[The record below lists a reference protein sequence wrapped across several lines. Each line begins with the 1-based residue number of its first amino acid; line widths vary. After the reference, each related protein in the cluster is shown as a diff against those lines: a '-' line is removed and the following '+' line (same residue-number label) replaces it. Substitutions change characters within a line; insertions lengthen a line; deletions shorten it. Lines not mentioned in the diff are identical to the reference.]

1 MKAARLAFRPGAAL
15 FLAAVAGLAVY
26 GVYLYRHTCFAVGG
40 SDSSGYANAAR
51 ALVNGPLVSPVPAL
65 ERFGLEGSDAS
76 AFTPLG
82 YVLLEGPTLAP
93 LYPVGFPLHV
103 AAAARLAG
111 WELGPY
117 LVSPVAALIVLLLV
131 FLVGRELGLPHGWAA
146 AASVL
151 LAACPVF
158 VFQAIQP
165 MSDLVATAW
174 CLAAI
179 FASLRSRRD
188 VRWAAAAGFALSVA
202 ILVRP
207 LDALVAV
214 PLLFVLPPNRRAGS
228 FFVLGGLP
236 CAVVLFGYN
245 IVCFGSP
252 FRTGYGLY
260 GLLRHFAWSHL
271 PVHLPRYALWTVQM
285 LTPVVCLGWA
295 ASLGDRG
302 IPVRHRAL
310 LFTWFGTFFLAYSF
324 YDPADAWWYTRFLLP
339 GLPALPLGFLL
350 VVRDL
355 HRRVASWSKAWSPVT
370 GVAAVLAVALI
381 AGSGFRSAGR
391 LGVLEMHRLQREF
404 ADGCQRA
411 ARELPPG
418 ALVVSRDMSGALRY
432 YTALTPVR
440 WDTLD
445 PVRFRALRVRTEPAG
460 GRWFALLMKYEVPD
474 AATRV
479 PGPWTFMGESG
490 CVTLWRLE
498 PESR

>member
-1 MKAARLAFRPGAAL
+1 
-15 FLAAVAGLAVY
+15 
-26 GVYLYRHTCFAVGG
+26 
-40 SDSSGYANAAR
+40 
-51 ALVNGPLVSPVPAL
+51 
-65 ERFGLEGSDAS
+65 
-76 AFTPLG
+76 
-82 YVLLEGPTLAP
+82 
-93 LYPVGFPLHV
+93 
-103 AAAARLAG
+103 
-111 WELGPY
+111 
-117 LVSPVAALIVLLLV
+117 
-131 FLVGRELGLPHGWAA
+131 
-146 AASVL
+146 
-151 LAACPVF
+151 
-158 VFQAIQP
+158 
-165 MSDLVATAW
+165 VATAW

-188 VRWAAAAGFALSVA
+188 VRWASAAGFALGVA

-214 PLLFVLPPNRRAGS
+214 PLLFVLPPNRRAWS
-228 FFVLGGLP
+228 LFVLGGLP

-245 IVCFGSP
+245 IACFGSP

-324 YDPADAWWYTRFLLP
+324 YEPADAWWYTRFLLP

-355 HRRVASWSKAWSPVT
+355 YRRVADWSEVWSRVT

-381 AGSGFRSAGR
+381 AGGGFRSAGR

-404 ADGCQRA
+404 PEGCQRA
-411 ARELPPG
+411 AREFPPG
-418 ALVVSRDMSGALRY
+418 ALVLSRDMSGALRY
-432 YTALTPVR
+432 YTH
-440 WDTLD
+440 
-445 PVRFRALRVRTEPAG
+445 
-460 GRWFALLMKYEVPD
+460 
-474 AATRV
+474 
-479 PGPWTFMGESG
+479 
-490 CVTLWRLE
+490 
-498 PESR
+498 